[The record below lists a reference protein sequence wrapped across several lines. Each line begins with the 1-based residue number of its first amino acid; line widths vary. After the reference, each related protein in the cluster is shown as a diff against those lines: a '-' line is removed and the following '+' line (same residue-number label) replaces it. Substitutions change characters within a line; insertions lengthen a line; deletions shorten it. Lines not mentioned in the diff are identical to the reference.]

1 MERWLCQAYDLL
13 RRLGVTAEYKGY
25 AYAAYA
31 VALCAE
37 RPELLQVVTKDLY
50 PEVARRY
57 RTTWHAVER
66 NIRTV
71 IAVAWKRN
79 PAMLDH
85 IAGGF
90 LKDKPNAAQ
99 FLAVVTEELRRGE
112 AGENARR
119 CGRCAD
125 CSA

>member
-1 MERWLCQAYDLL
+1 MEKWLGQAYDLL
-13 RRLGVTAEYKGY
+13 RRIGVTADYKGY
-25 AYAAYA
+25 TYAAYA

-79 PAMLDH
+79 PTVLDH

-90 LKDKPNAAQ
+90 LLDKPNAAQ
-99 FLAVVTEELRRGE
+99 FLAIAAEALRRE
-112 AGENARR
+112 QADEDARR
-119 CGRCAD
+119 RTGCPA
-125 CSA
+125 